1 MGSYLWCVFF
11 RVASR
16 GDNFCDDDAICT
28 SQVLTIFQA
37 SILAICVPAS
47 WDDQGSE
54 NVTAADA
61 VADDYRR
68 RLAGG
73 GPVECDDG
81 MAPFISVE
89 ALHQVHIFIFIMGMS
104 HILFG
109 CICML
114 LCLSRMHTWR
124 HWEHYVD
131 SFNSALGD
139 DALMHR
145 FDMDVKN
152 AEQGAP
158 SGHRRMSIS
167 SLAARG
173 QGRNGA
179 NIWLYESDA
188 LR

>member
-1 MGSYLWCVFF
+1 VVF

-16 GDNFCDDDAICT
+16 GDIFCDDAICT

-47 WDDQGSE
+47 WDDPGSE
-54 NVTAADA
+54 NVTAAD
-61 VADDYRR
+61 ADDYRR

-89 ALHQVHIFIFIMGMS
+89 ALHQVHIFIFIMGVS

-109 CICML
+109 CISML
-114 LCLSRMHTWR
+114 LCLSRLHTWR

-139 DALMHR
+139 DAGLS
-145 FDMDVKN
+145 KG

-167 SLAARG
+167 SLVARL
-173 QGRNGA
+173 QGRNRA
-179 NIWLYESDA
+179 NICLT
-188 LR
+188 R